1 MKGLALPLA
10 GGALL
15 ALALLALLS
24 ALQPPAAATRSEQ
37 VAALSAQLRCPDCA
51 GLSVAESTSASAAAI
66 RDEVTAL
73 LAAGRTPDEVRQ
85 HFVDRYGEWILLS
98 PRAPV
103 AWLLP
108 LALLLLAAVA
118 LGAWLLRARHGDA
131 SPPTAAAPAAELQRV
146 REEAEA
152 LDA

>member
-15 ALALLALLS
+15 ALAALALLS
-24 ALQPPAAATRSEQ
+24 ALQPPFAATRLEQ
-37 VAALSAQLRCPDCA
+37 AAALSAQLRCPDCA
-51 GLSVAESTSASAAAI
+51 GLSVAESSSGSAQAI
-66 RDEVTAL
+66 RNEVDGL
-73 LAAGRTPDEVRQ
+73 LAAGQTPDQVRQ

-98 PRAPV
+98 PRAPI

-108 LALLLLAAVA
+108 VVLLVVA
-118 LGAWLLRARHGDA
+118 GLGLGAWLLRARRGKA
-131 SPPTAAAPAAELQRV
+131 SPPLVAAAAELQRV
-146 REEAEA
+146 RDEVEA

>member
-1 MKGLALPLA
+1 MKGLALPIA

-15 ALALLALLS
+15 ALVLLALLS
-24 ALQPPAAATRSEQ
+24 ALQPPAATSRSEQ

-51 GLSVAESTSASAAAI
+51 GLSVAESTSASATAI
-66 RDEVTAL
+66 REEVTAL
-73 LAAGRTPDEVRQ
+73 LAAGRTPGEIRQ

-108 LALLLLAAVA
+108 LVLLLLATVA
-118 LGAWLLRARHGDA
+118 LGAWLLTARRDD
-131 SPPTAAAPAAELQRV
+131 PPPPSAAAPAAELQRV
-146 REEAEA
+146 RDEAEA
-152 LDA
+152 MDA